1 MSRSLDTLKT
11 MGGAIKD
18 ETALQMVRSCAR
30 RRPNSSPR
38 QPPARRHCRRPR
50 IPSPAQRLLDDTG
63 DKIDEG
69 NTGLK
74 RETARV
80 DHVIKSS
87 STCWLYMLICLLI
100 AVLVGLIIAYVKMY
114 L

>member
-18 ETALQMVRSCAR
+18 ETALQM
-30 RRPNSSPR
+30 
-38 QPPARRHCRRPR
+38 
-50 IPSPAQRLLDDTG
+50 RLLDDTG

-69 NTGLK
+69 NAGLK

-80 DHVIKSS
+80 DHVIKTS
-87 STCWLYMLICLLI
+87 STCWLYMLICLLL
-100 AVLVGLIIAYVKMY
+100 AALVVLIIVYFQVVK
-114 L
+114 